1 MTRQERALRNSVLV
15 LAGLVLLL
23 SVLLIWEW
31 RKGKGTEGNGG
42 DGKRI
47 AKVAGQSISLR
58 EWRDELQNRYGDE
71 VLLAMLNRIAVE
83 TEAKK
88 LGISVSEQEVD
99 RELRT
104 AASGYG
110 SEEEYYLQMETE
122 LGMTKEEVREETR
135 YRLML
140 QAVATAGIVIGER
153 EIDEYLQQDPSL
165 LHPVKE
171 IELSIIKVNSEREAE
186 QVLNRLEDGEDFAE
200 LAKQLS
206 IDEDSRVRG
215 GRVGTVE
222 EDNPYWP
229 QELLKAA
236 AELDPGTAAGPFQ
249 VDGGYAVIRTDKV
262 TVPKMPSEREIRE
275 QVRMELALEQAPP
288 LQKVESDLRAK
299 YDAAIDIDKGLQD

>member
-1 MTRQERALRNSVLV
+1 MTRQERALRKSVLV
-15 LAGLVLLL
+15 LAGFVLLL

-31 RKGKGTEGNGG
+31 RRGKETAGNDE

-47 AKVAGQSISLR
+47 AKVAGQSVSLR
-58 EWRDELQNRYGDE
+58 QWRDELQKRYGDE

-88 LGISVSEQEVD
+88 LGISVPEQEID
-99 RELRT
+99 RELQT

-110 SEEEYYLQMETE
+110 SEEQYYLQMETE

-140 QAVATAGIVIGER
+140 QAVATTGIVIGEK
-153 EIDEYLQQDPSL
+153 EIDAYLQQDPSL
-165 LHPVKE
+165 LRPVKE
-171 IELSIIKVNSEREAE
+171 IELSIIKVISEREAE
-186 QVLNRLEDGEDFAE
+186 KVLDRLEDGEDFTDLAE
-200 LAKQLS
+200 QLS

-229 QELLKAA
+229 QDLLEAA
-236 AELDPGTAAGPFQ
+236 AELDPGAVAGPFQ

-288 LQKVESDLRAK
+288 LQKVENDLRAK